1 MWPFVDQS
9 NFVVAEITFNDVMTA
24 LVVKITS
31 LKMLGIVQMKG

>member
-24 LVVKITS
+24 LVVKITFAEQNQR
-31 LKMLGIVQMKG
+31 M